1 MTRIAL
7 FSFCLLSLAL
17 PGQARAQLDD
27 LRMPVIIDAESTDYD
42 GKTSMLEFTGLRLT
56 QGDISIEADT
66 ALASRM
72 DFDDSVWQFRG
83 DVVFDLAEGRITC
96 ESASLEFR
104 DFTLMRARIEGS
116 PATFRF
122 RRAGSQETT
131 YGEAARLNYDVPN
144 GLVEFSGGAM
154 INEGGNRISSETLVY
169 SVVDQRINAVSGG
182 NGEDRVKVT
191 YMPPEEDGGDESE
204 TAPAP
209 SGDDR
214 VPDAE
219 GPDEETEEKPQSPG
233 EKAGSAA
240 PADVP
245 PAAGASDARDDSGD
259 DRDEDRVDNRE
270 DNPESD
276 RQSDGS
282 GDR

>member
-7 FSFCLLSLAL
+7 LSCCLLSLAL
-17 PGQARAQLDD
+17 SPHANAQLDD

-72 DFDDSVWQFRG
+72 DFDDSVWEFRG
-83 DVVFDLAEGRITC
+83 GVVFDLAEGRITC

-122 RRAGSQETT
+122 RRAGSEQTT
-131 YGEAARLNYDVPN
+131 YGEAARLDYDVPG

-169 SVVDQRINAVSGG
+169 NIVDQRINAVSGG
-182 NGEDRVKVT
+182 EGQDRVKVT
-191 YMPPEEDGGDESE
+191 YTPPDDGGEDDAEP
-204 TAPAP
+204 APASTDDAATP
-209 SGDDR
+209 DAGTPGPETSADEAPQPARQAPDSADTPAKADGDDR
-214 VPDAE
+214 ED
-219 GPDEETEEKPQSPG
+219 GPGDE
-233 EKAGSAA
+233 
-240 PADVP
+240 
-245 PAAGASDARDDSGD
+245 RDD
-259 DRDEDRVDNRE
+259 
-270 DNPESD
+270 
-276 RQSDGS
+276 DGS
-282 GDR
+282 GAG

>member
-1 MTRIAL
+1 MTRIAS
-7 FSFCLLSLAL
+7 SFLCLLSLAL
-17 PGQARAQLDD
+17 LPHAHAQIDD

-83 DVVFDLAEGRITC
+83 SVVFDLAEGRITC

-104 DFTLMRARIEGS
+104 DFTLMRARIEGT

-131 YGEAARLNYDVPN
+131 YGEAAQLDYNVPD
-144 GLVEFSGGAM
+144 GLVEFSGSAM

-169 SVVDQRINAVSGG
+169 NIADQRINAVSGG
-182 NGEDRVKVT
+182 DGKDRVKVT
-191 YMPPEEDGGDESE
+191 YMPPEESDEDGATPEE
-204 TAPAP
+204 QAPASDTIADEP
-209 SGDDR
+209 AQPARQEGD
-214 VPDAE
+214 
-219 GPDEETEEKPQSPG
+219 
-233 EKAGSAA
+233 AA
-240 PADVP
+240 PA
-245 PAAGASDARDDSGD
+245 GASLEAGGTVGESERDDERENG
-259 DRDEDRVDNRE
+259 RE
-270 DNPESD
+270 D
-276 RQSDGS
+276 DG
-282 GDR
+282 GGEE